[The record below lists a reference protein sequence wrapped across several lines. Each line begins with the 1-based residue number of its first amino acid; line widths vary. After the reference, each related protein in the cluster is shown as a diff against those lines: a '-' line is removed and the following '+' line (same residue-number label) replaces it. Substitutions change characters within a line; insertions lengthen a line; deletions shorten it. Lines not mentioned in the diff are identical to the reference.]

1 MLNTA
6 PAGPLQLFD
15 ALGRLVHTQPAPGSG
30 TEATLP
36 LTGRPSGLYVLRCGA
51 LSQRLTVE

>member
-1 MLNTA
+1 M
-6 PAGPLQLFD
+6 
-15 ALGRLVHTQPAPGSG
+15 HTQPAPGPG
-30 TEATLP
+30 AEATLP